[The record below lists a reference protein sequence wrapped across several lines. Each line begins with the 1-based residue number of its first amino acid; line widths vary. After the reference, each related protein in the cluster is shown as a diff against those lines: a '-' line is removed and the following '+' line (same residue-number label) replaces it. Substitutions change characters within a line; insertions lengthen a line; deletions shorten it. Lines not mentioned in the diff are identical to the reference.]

1 MTGATG
7 AKTGLFQRGSSIGE
21 AINITPSFS
30 SDWELEARSGSSAL
44 QQIIEQHRETVR
56 ANGIDKLTLALQG
69 FSESMVLFIF
79 GRVIVDMNHVWAR
92 GVTIHPELSCV
103 LWTATT
109 PKLVL
114 RALFWLMFK
123 VSPKTTHTHTHTRTQ
138 PHTHARTHIYVFFS
152 LFTAAARNMS
162 CKSSACLLA

>member
-30 SDWELEARSGSSAL
+30 SEWELEARSGSSAL

-79 GRVIVDMNHVWAR
+79 GRVIVDMNMSE
-92 GVTIHPELSCV
+92 PEGWPSILSWVASCE
-103 LWTATT
+103 LQQ
-109 PKLVL
+109 
-114 RALFWLMFK
+114 
-123 VSPKTTHTHTHTRTQ
+123 HQ
-138 PHTHARTHIYVFFS
+138 S
-152 LFTAAARNMS
+152 LCWEPYSDS
-162 CKSSACLLA
+162 CSR

>member
-92 GVTIHPELSCV
+92 GVTILSWVASCELQQHQSLCWEPYSDSCS
-103 LWTATT
+103 
-109 PKLVL
+109 
-114 RALFWLMFK
+114 R
-123 VSPKTTHTHTHTRTQ
+123 
-138 PHTHARTHIYVFFS
+138 
-152 LFTAAARNMS
+152 
-162 CKSSACLLA
+162 